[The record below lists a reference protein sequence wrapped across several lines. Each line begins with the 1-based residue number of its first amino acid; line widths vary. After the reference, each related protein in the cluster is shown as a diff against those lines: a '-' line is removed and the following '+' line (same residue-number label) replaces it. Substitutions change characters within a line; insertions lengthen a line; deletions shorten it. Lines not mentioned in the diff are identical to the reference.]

1 MARWR
6 TVLYCTVQ
14 CTALYCTVLYCTV
27 LYCTADGSRVTEFSL
42 ACDDAGEF
50 VETWPDTCE
59 AYEGCVAR

>member
-6 TVLYCTVQ
+6 TVLHCTVQ
-14 CTALYCTVLYCTV
+14 CSV

-42 ACDDAGEF
+42 ACDDSGEF